1 MLLTTEMHSGA
12 IHCIFFKGIKVFEFY
27 LSPFIFFCC
36 TSYGT
41 TQYNLCIVLKQCI
54 YSSTVLI
61 PSLFVNTIK
70 GRKKFRGGKKNS
82 RQFEKL
88 CK

>member
-1 MLLTTEMHSGA
+1 MRSTVSSL
-12 IHCIFFKGIKVFEFY
+12 KVLKY
-27 LSPFIFFCC
+27 LSFISHHLFIFFFVQVMEQHS
-36 TSYGT
+36 T
-41 TQYNLCIVLKQCI
+41 LFVLKQCI